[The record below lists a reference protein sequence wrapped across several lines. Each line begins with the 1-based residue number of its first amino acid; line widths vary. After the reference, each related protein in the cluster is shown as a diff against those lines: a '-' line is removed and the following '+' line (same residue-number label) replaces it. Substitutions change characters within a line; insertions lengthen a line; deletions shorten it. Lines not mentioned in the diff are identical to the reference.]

1 MELRFGEWLKTI
13 LRIGIPIGRKK
24 KAFRI
29 KKRLLYIYLYWYV
42 IEYYLTRERVVFKG
56 QSYNIMLITMVKVYF

>member
-24 KAFRI
+24 KRSGLI
-29 KKRLLYIYLYWYV
+29 KGCFIYIYLYQYV
-42 IEYYLTRERVVFKG
+42 IEFYLTREWVVFKS
-56 QSYNIMLITMVKVYF
+56 QSYVDHNGESIL